1 MGKVAIEG
9 KRPAMLLVTGDDD
22 DTVSP
27 RNTERMAERLKAVG
41 SPVTVKIYPGVGH
54 VGIILSLWPGFRSK
68 TTLREDIVDFV
79 RGVEAGG

>member
-1 MGKVAIEG
+1 
-9 KRPAMLLVTGDDD
+9 
-22 DTVSP
+22 
-27 RNTERMAERLKAVG
+27 MAERLKAVG